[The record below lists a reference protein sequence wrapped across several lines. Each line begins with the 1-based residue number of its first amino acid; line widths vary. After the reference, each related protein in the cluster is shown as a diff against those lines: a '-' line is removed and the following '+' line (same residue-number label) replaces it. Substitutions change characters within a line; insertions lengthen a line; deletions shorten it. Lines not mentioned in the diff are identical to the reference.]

1 MIFVTKIWQKIT
13 RRNKKNG
20 IILVYGYKLVII
32 TIPHKL
38 LTKVIAN
45 EI

>member
-13 RRNKKNG
+13 RRNKING
-20 IILVYGYKLVII
+20 IILVYEYKLVII
-32 TIPHKL
+32 TIPLKP
-38 LTKVIAN
+38 LTKAIAN